1 MNREAVQKEDKPILA
16 GLDEIEALTRGIRN
30 GSGVAAI
37 VIYVDET
44 KDAIKI
50 NMASFNMEALG
61 VLVTLVEAV
70 KMLGDDLNADSHR
83 TPETMQ

>member
-16 GLDEIEALTRGIRN
+16 GLDEIEAVTRGIRN
-30 GSGVAAI
+30 GSGAPVI
-37 VIYVDET
+37 VIYVDEME
-44 KDAIKI
+44 DAMKI

-70 KMLGDDLNADSHR
+70 KMLGEGLKVDTHGA
-83 TPETMQ
+83 PEVLQ

>member
-1 MNREAVQKEDKPILA
+1 MNREAVQKEDKPIHA

-37 VIYVDET
+37 VIYVNEME
-44 KDAIKI
+44 DAMKI

-70 KMLGDDLNADSHR
+70 KMLGDGLKDEDHISQGFL
-83 TPETMQ
+83 Q

>member
-70 KMLGDDLNADSHR
+70 KMLGDGLNADSHV

>member
-1 MNREAVQKEDKPILA
+1 MNREAMQKEDKPIHA
-16 GLDEIEALTRGIRN
+16 GLDEIEAVTRGIRN
-30 GSGVAAI
+30 GSGAPVI
-37 VIYVDET
+37 VIYVDEMD
-44 KDAIKI
+44 DAMKI

-70 KMLGDDLNADSHR
+70 KMLGDGLNADSHV

>member
-1 MNREAVQKEDKPILA
+1 VKKEDKHILA

-50 NMASFNMEALG
+50 NMASFNMASLG
-61 VLVTLVEAV
+61 VMLTLVEAV
-70 KMLGDDLNADSHR
+70 KMIGEDLKEDMHESPG
-83 TPETMQ
+83 TLQ

>member
-16 GLDEIEALTRGIRN
+16 GLDEIEAVTRGIRN
-30 GSGVAAI
+30 GSGAPVI
-37 VIYVDET
+37 VIYVDEME
-44 KDAIKI
+44 DAMKI

-70 KMLGDDLNADSHR
+70 KMLGEGLKADTHEA
-83 TPETMQ
+83 PETMQ

>member
-1 MNREAVQKEDKPILA
+1 MNREAVQKEHKPILA

-44 KDAIKI
+44 EDAIKI
-50 NMASFNMEALG
+50 NMASFNMQAIG
-61 VLVTLVEAV
+61 ALVTLVEAV
-70 KMLGDDLNADSHR
+70 KMLGDDLKAESH
-83 TPETMQ
+83 TTQGFLQ

>member
-16 GLDEIEALTRGIRN
+16 GLDEIEAVTRGIRN

-44 KDAIKI
+44 EDAIKI
-50 NMASFNMEALG
+50 NMASFNMQAIG
-61 VLVTLVEAV
+61 ALVTLVEAV
-70 KMLGDDLNADSHR
+70 KMLGDGLNADSHV

>member
-1 MNREAVQKEDKPILA
+1 MNREAVQKEDKHILA
-16 GLDEIEALTRGIRN
+16 GLDEIEAVTRGIRN

-44 KDAIKI
+44 KEAIKI

-70 KMLGDDLNADSHR
+70 KMLGDGLNADSHV